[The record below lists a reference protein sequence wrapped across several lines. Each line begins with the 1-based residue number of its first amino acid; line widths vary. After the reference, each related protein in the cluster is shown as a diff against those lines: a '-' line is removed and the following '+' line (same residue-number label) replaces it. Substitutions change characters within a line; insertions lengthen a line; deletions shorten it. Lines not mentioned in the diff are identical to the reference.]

1 MNRSPFRSSFPWIV
15 SLSAVLAPV
24 TFEGATPQGRP
35 APAIAQ
41 AEEAPAAEEREAAAR
56 VQYLEI
62 VTPDVDAT
70 CANLGALHGVEFSDP
85 VPMLGGARTARLEG
99 GGRIGVRGPLRP
111 DESPVVRPYL
121 LVDDVAAAV
130 KAAEEAG
137 AAIAHPP
144 FELEGHGTFAIFIQ
158 GGIEHGLWQL

>member
-1 MNRSPFRSSFPWIV
+1 M
-15 SLSAVLAPV
+15 
-24 TFEGATPQGRP
+24 
-35 APAIAQ
+35 
-41 AEEAPAAEEREAAAR
+41 R

-62 VTPDVDAT
+62 VTPDAEAT
-70 CANLGALHGVEFSDP
+70 CANLAALHGVGFSDP

-99 GGRIGVRGPLRP
+99 GGRIAVRGPLRP

-121 LVDDVAAAV
+121 LVDDIAAAV

-137 AAIAHPP
+137 AVIAHPP

-158 GGIEHGLWQL
+158 GGIEHGLWQF